1 MRDVKAP
8 EVRRRE
14 IIDASMKLFMEKGYQ
29 KTRTQDI
36 IERVGIS
43 RGLLYY
49 HFKNKEDIL
58 YSLIE
63 LYTEPLARSL
73 STIANA
79 NDLSPAQKV
88 KAFFDATV
96 IDPAGKTAEKET
108 LQETVD
114 MKANHYLMDRF
125 SHKLVEQTSKDLTKI
140 FEEGLAKGDFH
151 IENPKELAQMLMTAY
166 VFTDKSL
173 QTQDYIR
180 TFHELINKAL
190 GENIF

>member
-14 IIDASMKLFMEKGYQ
+14 IIDASMKLFTEKGYQ

>member
-58 YSLIE
+58 YPLIE
-63 LYTEPLARSL
+63 LYTEPLARNL

-88 KAFFDATV
+88 KAFFDETV
-96 IDPAGKTAEKET
+96 IDPAGKTAETE
-108 LQETVD
+108 
-114 MKANHYLMDRF
+114 
-125 SHKLVEQTSKDLTKI
+125 SC
-140 FEEGLAKGDFH
+140 G
-151 IENPKELAQMLMTAY
+151 
-166 VFTDKSL
+166 
-173 QTQDYIR
+173 
-180 TFHELINKAL
+180 
-190 GENIF
+190 